1 MTNHEVEVL
10 AIGAGPSNLA
20 LAVAIEESGAESL
33 ADGTLVL
40 EQHPDVQWQRNLLL
54 PFARSQVSFVKDL
67 VTLRNPRS
75 RFSFLSFLHARG
87 RLDEFVNLGT
97 FNPFRREISEYLQWV
112 ADNLDNVGVRYNSRV
127 TGATPR
133 KAADG
138 SVAGWRVTLADGD
151 TVDTRDLVVGTGR
164 DARIPEE
171 FAGLP
176 KDRVIHSSQYSTR
189 IAQYPIDRPV
199 RVVVIGAAQSAAEM
213 FVSVHKDLPL
223 SQPTLVHRSIGLMNY
238 QTSKFVNELFFPSFV
253 DEFHRSGPEA
263 RAQILDEVRL
273 TNYAGLAAPFLD
285 ETYLMLYEQKLTGS
299 RRSAVRPMTEVLSAR
314 EEDGEVVL
322 ELRNR
327 RTGLV
332 ERLGCDLV
340 LLGTGYDPRMPA
352 MVRTLAGRAGVE
364 KIEVDRNYRVDLGEG
379 ARAGLYLQGFNEAT
393 HGISDS
399 LLSVLAQRSHDITT
413 DLLARREA
421 DSAAQRTAQRVANTP
436 AGVR

>member
-20 LAVAIEESGAESL
+20 LAVAIEESGVTGL
-33 ADGTLVL
+33 AADTLIL

-54 PFARSQVSFVKDL
+54 PFARSQVSFIKDL
-67 VTLRNPRS
+67 VTLRNPQS
-75 RFSFLSFLHARG
+75 RFSFLSFLHAKG

-112 ADNLDNVGVRYNSRV
+112 ANSLDHVGVRYNARV
-127 TGATPR
+127 RSVTPR
-133 KAADG
+133 KADDG
-138 SVAGWRVTLADGD
+138 TVIGWRVNLTDGD
-151 TVDTRDLVVGTGR
+151 TVDARDLVVGTGR
-164 DARIPEE
+164 DAHIPAE

-176 KDRVIHSSQYSTR
+176 HDRVIHSSQYSTR

-213 FVSVHKDLPL
+213 FVSVHQDLPL

-238 QTSKFVNELFFPSFV
+238 QTSKFVNELFFPSFI
-253 DEFHRSGPEA
+253 DEFHASSPEA
-263 RAQILDEVRL
+263 RKQILDEMRL

-299 RRSAVRPMTEVLSAR
+299 QRSAVRPMTEVLSAR

-322 ELRNR
+322 ELRDR
-327 RTGLV
+327 RTGRV
-332 ERLGCDLV
+332 ELHRCDLV
-340 LLGTGYDPRMPA
+340 LLGTGYDQRMPA
-352 MVRTLAGRAGVE
+352 MVRSLADQAGLDR
-364 KIEVDRNYRVDLGEG
+364 IEVNRRYRVELGEEV
-379 ARAGLYLQGFNEAT
+379 RAGLYLQGFNEAT

-399 LLSVLAQRSHDITT
+399 LLSVLAQRSHEITT
-413 DLLARREA
+413 DLLDRR
-421 DSAAQRTAQRVANTP
+421 SVAATAGGR
-436 AGVR
+436 